1 MECRIKNQIL
11 EEKNI
16 EELLDEFQ
24 LKIKKSLS
32 NTSPQEREDLEQQVK
47 MKIIEKLPHISNTST
62 GFWDFLKDVWALL
75 IL

>member
-32 NTSPQEREDLEQQVK
+32 NTSPKRG
-47 MKIIEKLPHISNTST
+47 KILNNR
-62 GFWDFLKDVWALL
+62 
-75 IL
+75 

>member
-62 GFWDFLKDVWALL
+62 GFWDFLKDV
-75 IL
+75 

>member
-1 MECRIKNQIL
+1 MKSGIENQIL

-16 EELLDEFQ
+16 EELLNEFH

-47 MKIIEKLPHISNTST
+47 IKIIEKLPHISNTST
-62 GFWDFLKDVWALL
+62 GFWDFLQDV
-75 IL
+75 

>member
-1 MECRIKNQIL
+1 MECRIENQIL

-62 GFWDFLKDVWALL
+62 GFWDFLKDV
-75 IL
+75 

>member
-1 MECRIKNQIL
+1 MECKIKNQIL

-24 LKIKKSLS
+24 FS

-62 GFWDFLKDVWALL
+62 GFWDFLKDV
-75 IL
+75 